1 MVNGCLQTLS
11 RRYVGDQVLQLFK
24 ETGVKKTES
33 LISIIEGLLT
43 EYSNDIATRSES
55 PSLIGK
61 IYSQAKER
69 YEMKSK
75 SQV

>member
-1 MVNGCLQTLS
+1 MVNGCLQTLP
-11 RRYVGDQVLQLFK
+11 RRYTGNQVLQLFE
-24 ETGVKKTES
+24 ETGVKITEP

-43 EYSNDIATRSES
+43 EYSNDIATRSDS

-61 IYSQAKER
+61 IYSRAKER